1 MEQMSGARRSGRLLA
16 RFEEVTGDY
25 RGGEEDA
32 PYPEPEAACVV
43 EGTLREED
51 SVEAEESGVDEEAKV
66 TKEGVDPHT
75 SPKGDRS
82 LSLSRNP
89 SPREEL
95 A

>member
-1 MEQMSGARRSGRLLA
+1 MALTQ
-16 RFEEVTGDY
+16 
-25 RGGEEDA
+25 
-32 PYPEPEAACVV
+32 PERETAGTV
-43 EGTLREED
+43 EGTPREED
-51 SVEAEESGVDEEAKV
+51 SVEAEESGVDEEAEV

-75 SPKGDRS
+75 SPKEDRS